1 MPDYYYA
8 PFQYELREQLPSTP
22 KRAKATISLSR
33 SVGISPGVIAGSLA
47 GGYFLAYTPLFQ
59 PSPPAKTP
67 DLFQIYN
74 LGGYVV

>member
-8 PFQYELREQLPSTP
+8 PFQYELRDKLPMSP

-33 SVGISPGVIAGSLA
+33 AVGISPGVVAGSIV

-67 DLFQIYN
+67 KTFPIYN
-74 LGGYVV
+74 IGGYVV